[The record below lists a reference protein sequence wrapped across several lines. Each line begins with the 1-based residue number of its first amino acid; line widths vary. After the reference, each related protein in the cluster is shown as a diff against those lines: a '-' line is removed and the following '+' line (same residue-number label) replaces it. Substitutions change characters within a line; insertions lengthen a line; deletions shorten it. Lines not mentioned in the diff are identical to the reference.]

1 MPEQR
6 TERSTLNLRLYHELL
21 NAVERAATDDR
32 QSVTSFVERLLM
44 DHLHAKGYLRG
55 LGDEGLRPEEL
66 TSENDG

>member
-1 MPEQR
+1 
-6 TERSTLNLRLYHELL
+6 
-21 NAVERAATDDR
+21 
-32 QSVTSFVERLLM
+32 M